1 MEQIP
6 VSSSSWEKRKL
17 EHIFLTVR
25 FKKLNKPMAYGS
37 HCSLRL
43 SLLLMIIPAVFQ
55 SPIIFVLLLFNFVFF
70 CDICYLILAVGFFK
84 TYFTH

>member
-25 FKKLNKPMAYGS
+25 FKKLNKPMAA
-37 HCSLRL
+37 LVRV
-43 SLLLMIIPAVFQ
+43 SLLFTTFLTFDDHPGGFSVPDNFCVA
-55 SPIIFVLLLFNFVFF
+55 FV
-70 CDICYLILAVGFFK
+70 
-84 TYFTH
+84 